1 MLDIKEAF
9 QELDVEVIMELYQ
22 QANRNKQVLFEMC
35 LQMQDPENADPNNL
49 REAMQADQQQDDG
62 YDQED

>member
-1 MLDIKEAF
+1 MSICSRKSYDSFVLNYEFVWCSVLDIKEAF

-35 LQMQDPENADPNNL
+35 LQM
-49 REAMQADQQQDDG
+49 
-62 YDQED
+62 